1 VLLSI
6 LVTMEFTRPAHRFPT
21 GFTLI
26 ELLFVVA
33 IIGVL
38 SSIAVPAIHQ
48 AINQARVAKAIADIR
63 TLSGEIAA
71 LDSLPVSLAAIG
83 RNAYTDPWGTPYVY
97 TKIQGTNGN
106 GGFRKDRFLVPL
118 NSDYDL
124 YSMGEDR
131 NSQAPLVVKVS
142 HDDIIRAND
151 GGFIG
156 LASRY

>member
-1 VLLSI
+1 
-6 LVTMEFTRPAHRFPT
+6 MEFTPRARRSSP

-38 SSIAVPAIHQ
+38 TSLAIPAIQ
-48 AINQARVAKAIADIR
+48 QTINQARVAKAIADVR
-63 TLSGEIAA
+63 TISGEIAA
-71 LDSLPVSLAAIG
+71 LDSLPTSLAEIG
-83 RNAYTDPWGTPYVY
+83 RDNYMDPWGTPYVY
-97 TKIQGTNGN
+97 TKIQGTKGN

-118 NSDYDL
+118 NSDFDL

-131 NSQAPLVVKVS
+131 DSKAPLVVQVS